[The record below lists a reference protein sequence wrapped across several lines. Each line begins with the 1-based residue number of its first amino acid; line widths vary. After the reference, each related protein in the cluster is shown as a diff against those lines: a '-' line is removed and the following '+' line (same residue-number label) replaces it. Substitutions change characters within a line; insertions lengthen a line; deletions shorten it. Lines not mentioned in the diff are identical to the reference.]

1 MAKTYVQPG
10 NTLTHTAAAAISSGD
25 IVPMNDIVGVA
36 LGDIANGSDG
46 EVMVTGV
53 FTVTKVAGTAF
64 AQGDK
69 LNWDDSN
76 GYFTKSTT
84 AAAGDVTSA
93 GVAAAAALSAATVCN
108 ILLTPGTGTG
118 S

>member
-1 MAKTYVQPG
+1 MATTYVQPG

-25 IVPMNDIVGVA
+25 VVELNDVVGVA

-53 FTVTKVAGTAF
+53 FTLAKVAGTAF

-69 LNWDDSN
+69 LNWDASAN
-76 GYFTKSTT
+76 NFTKATT
-84 AAAGDVTSA
+84 SAAGDITAA
-93 GVAAAAALSAATVCN
+93 GVAAAAALSAATTCN
-108 ILLTPGTGTG
+108 VLLTPGTGTG
-118 S
+118 T